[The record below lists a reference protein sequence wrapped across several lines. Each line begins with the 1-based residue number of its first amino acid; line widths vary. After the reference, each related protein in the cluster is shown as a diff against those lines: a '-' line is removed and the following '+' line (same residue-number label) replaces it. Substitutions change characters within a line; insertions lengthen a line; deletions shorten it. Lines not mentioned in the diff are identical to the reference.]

1 MTWLVAALGSDRFLP
16 AWVFGMLARLA
27 LVGIAGLALFPAL
40 NWPLTPGRHPR
51 LVVLLLAFRVLW
63 VMVLLVARLKDWGT
77 VNRTIRRLGSG
88 ALLLVI
94 GGASAQTASIQREAF
109 KAAQGEHHASARE
122 VDVMEHLANSHSIE
136 IPWFNE
142 RYTKESVQLPQIAP
156 FRIRG
161 LGGDRSRRPKHA
173 GFRAL
178 RRHGRM
184 TFVTSAR
191 SIARAQ
197 AEGRPPRGMA
207 GAVEATVLYLRQEF
221 ILPNV
226 GHHGEGYAP
235 YLLTTFFFI
244 LICNL
249 LGLLPWGATPT
260 GNIAVTGGLALL
272 AFVVIEISGMRA
284 LGVKGYLKTIFYLPP
299 GLPTFMKPIMLLVM
313 TPIELIGKLAKP
325 FALAVRLFANMTAG
339 HALVLALIGL
349 TFTFQSYVVGVAAS
363 AMATAVML
371 LELFV
376 AFLQAF
382 VFMLLA
388 AVFIG
393 LMRAEH

>member
-1 MTWLVAALGSDRFLP
+1 MRRLARVGAWAALL
-16 AWVFGMLARLA
+16 MM
-27 LVGIAGLALFPAL
+27 VG
-40 NWPLTPGRHPR
+40 
-51 LVVLLLAFRVLW
+51 
-63 VMVLLVARLKDWGT
+63 GT
-77 VNRTIRRLGSG
+77 T
-88 ALLLVI
+88 A
-94 GGASAQTASIQREAF
+94 AAQAAPIEKQAF
-109 KAAQGEHHASARE
+109 KSAQGEHTARERE
-122 VDVMEHLANSHSIE
+122 VDVMEHLANSHVIE

-142 RYTKESVQLPQIAP
+142 RYTREIELPRFTPIRIGPVEIDLSPTKHSVFVVLA
-156 FRIRG
+156 
-161 LGGDRSRRPKHA
+161 
-173 GFRAL
+173 AL
-178 RRHGRM
+178 LVAIL
-184 TFVTSAR
+184 FLTSAR

-197 AEGRPPRGMA
+197 AQGRPPRGLA
-207 GAVEATVLYLRQEF
+207 GAMEAMTLYLRQEY

-226 GHHGEGYAP
+226 GHHGEGYVP
-235 YLLTTFFFI
+235 YLLTVFFFI
-244 LICNL
+244 LACNL

-260 GNIAVTGGLALL
+260 GNIAVTGALALL

-284 LGVKGYLKTIFYLPP
+284 LGLKGYLKTIFYLPP
-299 GLPTFMKPIMLLVM
+299 GLPTFMKPIMLAVR
-313 TPIELIGKLAKP
+313 TPSELIGKLAKP

-349 TFTFQSYVVGVAAS
+349 TFTFQSYLVGVGAS

-382 VFMLLA
+382 VFMLLT